1 MPKAFILKSILRSF
15 REGSSRYRIAKSFG
29 VIILALNIFFSGR
42 CITMANSTEY
52 KNEGRSPNRL
62 IHEKSPYLL
71 QHAYNPVDWYPWGD
85 EAFEKARQEDKS
97 IFLSIGYS
105 TCHWCHVMEHESFED
120 PEVARLMNAT
130 FISIKVDREERP
142 DLDHVYMT
150 VAQMLTGKGGWPLT
164 IIMTPD
170 KKPFY
175 AATYL
180 PKESRWGHT
189 GMMELIPQIKSAW
202 QTRRQEILSS
212 SEKIIN
218 ALQRMGNENPGAN
231 LDPSIFDKAY
241 QDLAQRFD
249 MTYGGFSD
257 APKFP
262 TPHNLLFLMRYWKR
276 SGDGKSLEMVNQ
288 TLREMRLGGIYDQ
301 IGFGFHRYATDKEW
315 LVPHFEKMLYDQA
328 LLAIAYLE
336 AYQATGE
343 ETYAATAREIFTYV
357 IRDMTAHEGGFYS
370 AEDADSEGVEGKFY
384 VWTEQEIREIL
395 KKDEADLFI
404 RVFNIQPKG
413 NFKEE
418 AIGQPAGTN
427 ILHLKKS
434 IAEIATHLKMP
445 APELKGRIE
454 SARKELYDVR
464 AKRVHPHKDDKI
476 LTDWNGL
483 MIAALA
489 RGAQILGEP
498 EYART
503 AQKAVRFILD
513 QLRNTNG
520 RLLHRYRAGE
530 AKIVAH
536 LDDYAFFIWGL
547 IELYEASFE
556 AGYLRTALELAEDMQ
571 KHFWDHKTGGF
582 FFTPDDGESL
592 IVRKKEVY
600 DGALPSGNAVAM
612 HNLLRLARF
621 TGRSDL
627 DAMASKI
634 DNAFS
639 EQIKQFPSGYG
650 QFLTSV
656 DFGIGPSYEV
666 VIAGPPG
673 GKDTID
679 MLTAL
684 RKTFI
689 PNRVV
694 IFRPLDENA
703 SEIDAL
709 AGFIK
714 KHEALDG
721 KATAYVCVE
730 HFCKL
735 PTTDINEMLNMLK

>member
-1 MPKAFILKSILRSF
+1 
-15 REGSSRYRIAKSFG
+15 
-29 VIILALNIFFSGR
+29 
-42 CITMANSTEY
+42 MANSTEY

-301 IGFGFHRYATDKEW
+301 IGFGFHRYSTDKEW

-357 IRDMTAHEGGFYS
+357 IRDMTAPEGGFYS

-384 VWTEQEIREIL
+384 VWTEKEIREIL

-418 AIGQPAGTN
+418 ATGQPAGTN

-445 APELKGRIE
+445 APELKSRIE
-454 SARKELYDVR
+454 SARNESICAKVSVVSGGNSGEL
-464 AKRVHPHKDDKI
+464 
-476 LTDWNGL
+476 
-483 MIAALA
+483 
-489 RGAQILGEP
+489 
-498 EYART
+498 
-503 AQKAVRFILD
+503 
-513 QLRNTNG
+513 
-520 RLLHRYRAGE
+520 
-530 AKIVAH
+530 
-536 LDDYAFFIWGL
+536 
-547 IELYEASFE
+547 
-556 AGYLRTALELAEDMQ
+556 
-571 KHFWDHKTGGF
+571 
-582 FFTPDDGESL
+582 
-592 IVRKKEVY
+592 
-600 DGALPSGNAVAM
+600 
-612 HNLLRLARF
+612 
-621 TGRSDL
+621 
-627 DAMASKI
+627 
-634 DNAFS
+634 
-639 EQIKQFPSGYG
+639 
-650 QFLTSV
+650 
-656 DFGIGPSYEV
+656 
-666 VIAGPPG
+666 
-673 GKDTID
+673 
-679 MLTAL
+679 
-684 RKTFI
+684 
-689 PNRVV
+689 
-694 IFRPLDENA
+694 
-703 SEIDAL
+703 
-709 AGFIK
+709 
-714 KHEALDG
+714 
-721 KATAYVCVE
+721 
-730 HFCKL
+730 
-735 PTTDINEMLNMLK
+735 